1 MTKAQAQYKIAF
13 HEHPVHANL
22 KALREL
28 VADLSEEVIK
38 EAREHDEHDS
48 LPRLEPVLEFVSA
61 LLASADPAL
70 VTSAMLDGLDAQIQ
84 QISTALTPLKDS
96 KEFEQIAN
104 IQTGLDALL
113 NAAAQVAPA
122 IGVWAQTD
130 GKKAAAQLGE
140 AAGEKTRQLQDQA
153 SALQGQLDQLQE
165 QIVQSSES
173 VKTTAEERINELQT
187 QLTALKEEGEAES
200 VKVQGA
206 LEGFGTQFEESQKE
220 RAERAEQTIQESRDA
235 ATEALK
241 SNQESAEKTIAEM
254 VARTDE
260 IMALL
265 EEKKQEAIEMVDAE
279 AASSTAGAFKGEAEE
294 QKKQADQ
301 WRKFALIGGSI
312 TVLVALAAV
321 VLAIVEIGDGPSMI
335 VAKVTAV
342 TLLLGI
348 AGYAAGQS
356 GQHRRREQRARRLYM
371 QMVAFKPFSEPL
383 PDPEKKDARK
393 EFIERM
399 FVGDPGEDNQDGEV
413 KLSEENLS
421 LIAKLLEVARPSSSS
436 TSFELDRQLARRP
449 RGSYLD
455 KIRWVAHASSASGAP
470 LVRQVDRRQP
480 DLAGSGTA

>member
-1 MTKAQAQYKIAF
+1 MTKAQAQYKIDF
-13 HEHPVHANL
+13 NEHPVHASL
-22 KALREL
+22 KALRGL

-70 VTSAMLDGLDAQIQ
+70 VTSGMLDGLDAQIQ

-113 NAAAQVAPA
+113 NAVVQVAPA
-122 IGVWAQTD
+122 IGVWTQTD

-140 AAGEKTRQLQDQA
+140 AAAEKTRQLQDQA

-165 QIVQSSES
+165 QIAQSSES

-187 QLTALKEEGEAES
+187 QLTALKEEGEAERT
-200 VKVQGA
+200 KVQGA

-220 RAERAEQTIQESRDA
+220 RTAQAEQAIQESKDA
-235 ATEALK
+235 AAEAMK
-241 SNQESAEKTIAEM
+241 SDQESAEKTIADLM
-254 VARTDE
+254 ARTDE

-279 AASSTAGAFKGEAEE
+279 ATSSTAGAFKTEAKE

-301 WRKFALIGGSI
+301 WRLFALIGGFFA
-312 TVLVALAAV
+312 VLVALAAV
-321 VLAIVEIGDGPSMI
+321 VLAVEEIGDGASMI

-399 FVGDPGEDNQDGEV
+399 FVGDPREDHKDGEV
-413 KLSEENLS
+413 KLSDENLS
-421 LIAKLLEVARPSSSS
+421 LIARLLDVLRPSSSS
-436 TSFELDRQLARRP
+436 
-449 RGSYLD
+449 
-455 KIRWVAHASSASGAP
+455 ASSN
-470 LVRQVDRRQP
+470 
-480 DLAGSGTA
+480 